1 MKRCAVPTFVL
12 LLLCVVAA
20 PAWAGDLTLKR
31 VMLSTG
37 GVAYLE
43 YEAAV
48 DGDATLT
55 LNVPLDQVDD
65 VLKSIVVYDS
75 KGGVGAASLPGR
87 QPLSQLFN
95 DLPFGPEALAS
106 PAALLNALQGAEIRV
121 GASHPI
127 KGKLLRV
134 VAETSRA
141 TDGTTTSRNRVSV
154 LTADGLQ
161 QFILEDADSV
171 RFVDTDLQ
179 AKVDQALA
187 EIAAHRA
194 KDRRAITLTTR
205 GTGARMLRVGYVVAA
220 PLWKAS
226 FRLSLPAEASTAHLQ
241 GWAVLENMSGEDW
254 AGVELTLLSGN
265 PVSFRQAIYQAYY
278 VNRPEVPVEVAG
290 RILPRQDMGTVDQT
304 RTARAA
310 YNNTMQFAPAS
321 VAAGTG
327 QAQNLNNSQNLGGAL
342 PQTKALSGSL
352 EVERTPEEAATVDT
366 AEAQESMTQVSFRIP
381 VPVTIESGHS
391 ALVPLVDRDVHAER
405 LGLLQ
410 PATSALHPLAAV
422 RLTNDTASGFP
433 PGVVTLY
440 EQTPQGAAYLGDA
453 RLAGLPAGESRLL
466 SYALDTKTKVL
477 RDDDSTSVLTKGTI
491 AEGVLHLIR
500 TDRQTLRYTIA
511 APKTEARRIIVE
523 QPMSVGWTLVEPAGK
538 TVEETAT
545 AYRVAIDLKPG
556 ETQSLRFTLE
566 HPREETLRVLDI
578 DDQELGVFVKD
589 TALAPPVRTALGELA
604 RLRRVVAD
612 KKAAAERIDAAIA
625 GITDDQG
632 RIRENLERVD
642 KESALHKRYIEKLA
656 DEETR
661 IEGLQADR
669 AKAADETRAAQAAVE
684 AYIAKLSA

>member
-12 LLLCVVAA
+12 LLLCVIGA

-48 DGDATLT
+48 DGAATLT

-87 QPLSQLFN
+87 QPLAQLFN

-127 KGKLLRV
+127 TGKLLKV

-154 LTADGLQ
+154 LSADGLQ

-187 EIAAHRA
+187 EIASHRA
-194 KDRRAITLTTR
+194 KDRRAIALTTR
-205 GTGARMLRVGYVVAA
+205 GNGARMLRVGYVVAA
-220 PLWKAS
+220 PLWKAT
-226 FRLSLPAEASTAHLQ
+226 FRLSLPAEAGAAHLQ

-290 RILPRQDMGTVDQT
+290 RILPRQDMGTVDQI

-310 YNNTMQFAPAS
+310 YDKAMPFAPS
-321 VAAGTG
+321 SAATGTA
-327 QAQNLNNSQNLGGAL
+327 QAQNFGGAVA
-342 PQTKALSGSL
+342 QMKALSGNL
-352 EVERTPEEAATVDT
+352 ELEHTPEEAAIVDT
-366 AEAQESMTQVSFRIP
+366 AEAQESLTQVSFRIP

-391 ALVPLVDRDVHAER
+391 ALVPLVDRDVPAER

-422 RLTNDTASGFP
+422 KLTNDTASGFP

-477 RDDDSTSVLTKGTI
+477 RDDASTSMLTKGTI
-491 AEGVLHLIR
+491 AEGVLHLTR

-511 APKTEARRIIVE
+511 APKTETRRIIVE
-523 QPMSVGWTLVEPAGK
+523 QPMSMGWTLVEPAGK

-578 DDQELGVFVKD
+578 DDKELGVVVKD
-589 TALAPPVRTALGELA
+589 TALAAPLRTALGELA

-612 KKAAAERIDAAIA
+612 KKAAAERIDGAIA
-625 GITDDQG
+625 GIADDQG
-632 RIRENLERVD
+632 RIRENLGRVD
-642 KESALHKRYIEKLA
+642 KDSALHKRYIEKLA

-684 AYIAKLSA
+684 AYIAKLSV

>member
-12 LLLCVVAA
+12 VLLCVVGA

-87 QPLSQLFN
+87 QPLAQLFN

-127 KGKLLRV
+127 TGKLLRV
-134 VAETSRA
+134 VAETTRA

-154 LTADGLQ
+154 LTSEGLQ

-171 RFVDTDLQ
+171 RFVDAELQ
-179 AKVDQALA
+179 VKVDQALS
-187 EIAAHRA
+187 EIASHRA

-205 GTGARMLRVGYVVAA
+205 GTGTRTLRVGYVVAA

-226 FRLSLPAEASTAHLQ
+226 FRLSLPAEANTAHLQ

-290 RILPRQDMGTVDQT
+290 RILPRQDMGTVDQI

-310 YNNTMQFAPAS
+310 YDKAMQFAPAS
-321 VAAGTG
+321 VAAGAA
-327 QAQNLNNSQNLGGAL
+327 QAQNSGGAL
-342 PQTKALSGSL
+342 AQMKALSGNL

-391 ALVPLVDRDVHAER
+391 ALVPLVDRDVPAER
-405 LGLLQ
+405 LDLLQ

-422 RLTNDTASGFP
+422 KLTNDTASGLP

-466 SYALDTKTKVL
+466 SYALDAKTKVL
-477 RDDDSTSVLTKGTI
+477 RDDDRTSVLTKGTI

-523 QPMSVGWTLVEPAGK
+523 QPMSMGWTLVEPAGK

-578 DDQELGVFVKD
+578 DDAQLGVFVKD

-612 KKAAAERIDAAIA
+612 KKAAAERINGAIA
-625 GITDDQG
+625 GIADDQS
-632 RIRENLERVD
+632 RIRANLERVD

-661 IEGLQADR
+661 IEGLQAER
-669 AKAADETRAAQAAVE
+669 ARAADETRAAQAAVE
-684 AYIAKLSA
+684 AYIAKLSI

>member
-1 MKRCAVPTFVL
+1 MKRRAAPTFVL
-12 LLLCVVAA
+12 VMLCLVGA
-20 PAWAGDLTLKR
+20 PAWAGDLALKR

-43 YEAAV
+43 YESTV

-87 QPLSQLFN
+87 QPLAQLFN

-127 KGKLLRV
+127 AGKLLKV
-134 VAETSRA
+134 VAETARA
-141 TDGTTTSRNRVSV
+141 TDGTMTSRNRVSL
-154 LTADGLQ
+154 LTAEGLQ

-171 RFVDTDLQ
+171 RFADAELQ

-187 EIAAHRA
+187 EIASHRA

-205 GTGARMLRVGYVVAA
+205 GTGSRTLRVGYVVAA

-226 FRLSLPAEASTAHLQ
+226 FRLSLPAEAGTAHLQ

-254 AGVELTLLSGN
+254 AGIELTLLSGN

-278 VNRPEVPVEVAG
+278 VSRPEVPVEVAG
-290 RILPRQDMGTVDQT
+290 RILPRQDTGVVAYSLADRAAKAATGASM
-304 RTARAA
+304 ARAPA
-310 YNNTMQFAPAS
+310 AAPPPAA
-321 VAAGTG
+321 VA
-327 QAQNLNNSQNLGGAL
+327 QQM
-342 PQTKALSGSL
+342 KALGLADSL
-352 EVERTPEEAATVDT
+352 AVENETLAAAIDT

-381 VPVTIESGHS
+381 EPVTIESGNS
-391 ALVPLVDRDVHAER
+391 ALVPLIDHEVPAER
-405 LGLLQ
+405 LSLLQ
-410 PATSALHPLAAV
+410 PATGALHPLAAV
-422 RLTNDTASGFP
+422 KLTNDTASSLP
-433 PGVVTLY
+433 PGVMTLY
-440 EQTPQGAAYLGDA
+440 QQTPQGAAYLGDA
-453 RLAGLPAGESRLL
+453 RLAGLPPGESRLL

-477 RDDDSTSVLTKGTI
+477 RDEDTTSVLTKGAI
-491 AEGVLHLIR
+491 AEGVLHLTR
-500 TDRQTLRYTIA
+500 TDRQTLRYTVA
-511 APKTEARRIIVE
+511 APKTEGRRIIVE
-523 QPMSVGWTLVEPAGK
+523 QPMSPGWTLVEPAGK
-538 TVEETAT
+538 TAA

-566 HPREETLRVLDI
+566 HPREETFRVLDI
-578 DDQELGVFVKD
+578 NDEELGVFVKD
-589 TALAPPVRTALGELA
+589 SSLAPPVRTALAEVA

-612 KKAAAERIDAAIA
+612 KKAVAERVDGAIA
-625 GITDDQG
+625 GITGDQS
-632 RIRENLERVD
+632 RIRANLERVD
-642 KESALHKRYIEKLA
+642 KESPLHKRYIEKLA

-669 AKAADETRAAQAAVE
+669 TKAIDETRAAQAALE
-684 AYIAKLSA
+684 AYIAKLSI